1 MDHRDGKTWVTLELT
16 TLGEIKVE
24 EGILEKI
31 IRKEV
36 SDDNI
41 EIFIPVSQYRQNGRK
56 VTLHLLEGYFFIST
70 GLDDMSYFDLEHTP
84 YIENVFSTITP
95 NGLRVLSTIKNDYI
109 EDMKNQLRGMSCKGL
124 KQGDEVNIVMGA
136 YKKLTGTL
144 IEMEDEKVYVSINLR
159 SLSAIVELPNA
170 YISAVGEEYEND

>member
-1 MDHRDGKTWVTLELT
+1 MDQRDERTWVTLELT

-24 EGILEKI
+24 EGVLEKI
-31 IRKEV
+31 IRKEL
-36 SDDNI
+36 SGDDV
-41 EIFIPVSQYRQNGRK
+41 EFFIPVSQYRQNGRK

-84 YIENVFSTITP
+84 YVETVFSTLSP
-95 NGLRVLSTIKNDYI
+95 NGMRVLSTIKNDYI

-124 KQGDEVNIVMGA
+124 KQGDEVDIVMGA

-144 IEMEDEKVYVSINLR
+144 IDFDGDKAYISINLR

-170 YISAVGEEYEND
+170 YICAVGEDYAND